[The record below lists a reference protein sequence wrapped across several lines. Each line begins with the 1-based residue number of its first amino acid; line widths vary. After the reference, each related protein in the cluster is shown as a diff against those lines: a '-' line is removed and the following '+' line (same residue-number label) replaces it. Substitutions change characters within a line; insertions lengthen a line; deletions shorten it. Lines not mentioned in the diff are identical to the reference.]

1 MSSLWSCLIQIK
13 LLLGNL
19 KYITFP
25 RYLSMPPQCLGPC
38 VKYDTNFGVP
48 SLHEF
53 IARKKKKERKKPAH
67 GYSQISH
74 SSWLPCWDIK
84 SRVTPWKS
92 VISQEN
98 ESEGKFPSED
108 STTERSGH
116 FWMNDQYYQSIKFP
130 SQSLLC
136 IDINDTGPYVTGKID
151 QVWNID
157 HNSHVWHF
165 HLKKNGWEGIKYSQ
179 KLWQ

>member
-1 MSSLWSCLIQIK
+1 
-13 LLLGNL
+13 
-19 KYITFP
+19 
-25 RYLSMPPQCLGPC
+25 MPPQCLGPC

-53 IARKKKKERKKPAH
+53 IARKKKKRKKETSP
-67 GYSQISH
+67 
-74 SSWLPCWDIK
+74 WLLTDK
-84 SRVTPWKS
+84 SLFMAPMLRHQKSVTPWKS

-151 QVWNID
+151 QV
-157 HNSHVWHF
+157 
-165 HLKKNGWEGIKYSQ
+165 
-179 KLWQ
+179 